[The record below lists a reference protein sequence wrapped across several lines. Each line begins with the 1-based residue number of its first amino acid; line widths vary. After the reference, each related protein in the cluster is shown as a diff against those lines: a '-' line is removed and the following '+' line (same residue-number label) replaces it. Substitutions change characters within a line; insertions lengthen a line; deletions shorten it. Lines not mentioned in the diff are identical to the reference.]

1 MDINWK
7 VRWLW
12 INIDIS
18 YNNYYL
24 KNCCMDF
31 INVKYS
37 MTITHVYDLYKTKII
52 FTQFQNDVY
61 MKFLHILKPF

>member
-1 MDINWK
+1 
-7 VRWLW
+7 
-12 INIDIS
+12 
-18 YNNYYL
+18 
-24 KNCCMDF
+24 MDF